1 MASDAHVGAL
11 ADALGIPQDWSR
23 KLLRVYGADLAGAAQ
38 GWREDRE
45 QAAEKAGIVLPG
57 GGGSNAGK
65 AGNAG
70 NAGNDGSA
78 LSSTAGEAGTSGV
91 LAARSARKDSPHGGG
106 ESKKSVPDPVSSSF
120 FDFSNRHTSHLSSP
134 AAQPVSWMDRKTPF
148 MNVPE
153 GISKPSSAR
162 AGKQHGDG
170 AAKQPPSAT
179 ATPRTGAPSNHL
191 PVSSVT
197 ASAMARENTTDKES
211 GSRCSVTSESN
222 SRSKGGSGGVSRK
235 HGSIPGYRRPQRGSS
250 AAGNPSRLS
259 SGQALTASSVAYDV
273 VFIMDQL
280 ARGKITQEQF
290 DQLNAVLM

>member
-1 MASDAHVGAL
+1 MADDLDGLVSGRPRPVPLTAGSGRGSSSLVSSQPAPGAL

-57 GGGSNAGK
+57 GGGSNA
-65 AGNAG
+65 
-70 NAGNDGSA
+70 SRQQRRQSRQCRQWRCIA
-78 LSSTAGEAGTSGV
+78 LSSTAREAGTSGV
-91 LAARSARKDSPHGGG
+91 LAARGARMDSPHGGG

-170 AAKQPPSAT
+170 AAKQPSSGDEFA
-179 ATPRTGAPSNHL
+179 PRIVGDPRMFHL

-197 ASAMARENTTDKES
+197 ASAMARQN
-211 GSRCSVTSESN
+211 
-222 SRSKGGSGGVSRK
+222 
-235 HGSIPGYRRPQRGSS
+235 RPRH
-250 AAGNPSRLS
+250 
-259 SGQALTASSVAYDV
+259 
-273 VFIMDQL
+273 
-280 ARGKITQEQF
+280 
-290 DQLNAVLM
+290 